1 MTIENNKEV
10 TRFRIQRFLV
20 TIIIMLVIAVLLV
33 SNLVRQPVYGLT
45 KLNIIAIIFGI
56 FIFYSLF
63 NYLKNRH
70 FFYFSDDGK
79 KLVFR
84 YFSLR
89 TFEKGKHAV
98 EIPKESFGGYE
109 TYQKMGGLNEFLILK
124 LRTRKGLASYPP
136 ILISYLSKD
145 KKSRLFKVLNR
156 SMGR

>member
-10 TRFRIQRFLV
+10 TRFRIQRFIV
-20 TIIIMLVIAVLLV
+20 TIFFMLVIVVLLV
-33 SNLVRQPVYGLT
+33 SNLVKQPVYGLT
-45 KLNIIAIIFGI
+45 KLNYVTIVFAIFVL
-56 FIFYSLF
+56 YSLY
-63 NYLKNRH
+63 NYIKNRH
-70 FFYFSDDGK
+70 FFFFSDDGQ

-89 TFEKGKHAV
+89 TFEKSKQAV
-98 EIPKESFGGYE
+98 EIPMQSFGGYE
-109 TYQKMGGLNEFLILK
+109 TYKKLGGFKEYIVLK
-124 LRTRKGLASYPP
+124 LKTRKGLASYPP